1 MSTSVTSSTSTHHPP
16 HSGINSI
23 VTCHT
28 LLIWFYAIHRFASI
42 QNHQG
47 NNNLLGH
54 LIVCLCIKAIN
65 KSVGGG
71 RLLRT
76 SIYTKVGGVQFVSID
91 GGIVTQ
97 NKATQFS
104 ALTGTSFVEIE
115 CQGGGAGGA
124 GGAGVSADGVNP
136 SVAGGGGAQICE
148 GVLSSF
154 CRTTTDVS

>member
-1 MSTSVTSSTSTHHPP
+1 M
-16 HSGINSI
+16 
-23 VTCHT
+23 
-28 LLIWFYAIHRFASI
+28 
-42 QNHQG
+42 
-47 NNNLLGH
+47 
-54 LIVCLCIKAIN
+54 
-65 KSVGGG
+65 
-71 RLLRT
+71 LRT

-91 GGIVTQ
+91 GGIATQ

-115 CQGGGAGGA
+115 CQGGGA